1 VGSSA
6 PSMATVSGTSETTS
20 GCDCVDIVYLREREA
35 DYCAGMS
42 GERRE
47 GTQAPSVFVS
57 GFRAPTDFRE
67 SGAEAAT
74 PRQCSSDGAILS
86 TTYQHCCATKCKA
99 CFGKLEETRLCC
111 SPKEAAFVL
120 NERTNERTNGK
131 VWKRKMTLL
140 VGSAVVLL

>member
-1 VGSSA
+1 MGSSA

-47 GTQAPSVFVS
+47 GRQAPSVFVS

-86 TTYQHCCATKCKA
+86 QQLTNIVVRRSAKRALASLRKHGFA
-99 CFGKLEETRLCC
+99 
-111 SPKEAAFVL
+111 VL
-120 NERTNERTNGK
+120 QKKQR
-131 VWKRKMTLL
+131 
-140 VGSAVVLL
+140 SF